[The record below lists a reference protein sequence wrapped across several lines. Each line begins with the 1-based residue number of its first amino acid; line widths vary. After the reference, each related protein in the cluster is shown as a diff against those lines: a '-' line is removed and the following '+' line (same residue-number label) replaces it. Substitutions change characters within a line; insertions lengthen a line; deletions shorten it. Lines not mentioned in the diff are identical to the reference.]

1 MSTTAPRDW
10 VTTDGARV
18 DVTRTYRHACLTVT
32 GGSAFLTP
40 ETARE
45 VAAALTRLA
54 DSIDPE
60 GAEPTPVDAPVDS
73 LDTDDHPPA
82 RPAPTVL
89 ELIDHG
95 GEGVP
100 HITNAVRLNG
110 HPLTLAASAPVH
122 LSMRENRA
130 VTVTLTIHPD
140 ELHLIKEP
148 HPDHP

>member
-10 VTTDGARV
+10 VTSTGVSVRVARTMSNV
-18 DVTRTYRHACLTVT
+18 HLTVN
-32 GGSAFLTP
+32 GGIAIMP
-40 ETARE
+40 PDGARE

-60 GAEPTPVDAPVDS
+60 GAASTPVGEPVEEPGQGRR
-73 LDTDDHPPA
+73 T
-82 RPAPTVL
+82 PTVL

-130 VTVTLTIHPD
+130 VAVTLTIHPD

-148 HPDHP
+148 HPDRR

>member
-1 MSTTAPRDW
+1 MSTTIPHPWATGD
-10 VTTDGARV
+10 DNYSRV
-18 DVTRTYRHACLTVT
+18 NVSHTYSHINLTVS
-32 GGSAFLTP
+32 GGIAIMP
-40 ETARE
+40 PDTARHL
-45 VAAALTRLA
+45 AAALTRLA
-54 DSIDPE
+54 DSIDPD
-60 GAEPTPVDAPVDS
+60 GATSTPVGEPVEE
-73 LDTDDHPPA
+73 PA
-82 RPAPTVL
+82 QGRRAPTVL

-148 HPDHP
+148 HPDRR

>member
-1 MSTTAPRDW
+1 MSTIAPRAW
-10 VTTDGARV
+10 VTSDGARV

-32 GGSAFLTP
+32 RGPAFLAP
-40 ETARE
+40 DMARE
-45 VAAALTRLA
+45 VAAHLTRLA

-60 GAEPTPVDAPVDS
+60 GATSTPVGERVEEPGQGRR
-73 LDTDDHPPA
+73 T
-82 RPAPTVL
+82 PTVL

-100 HITNAVRLNG
+100 HITHAVRLNG
-110 HPLTLAASAPVH
+110 RPLTLAASAPVH

-148 HPDHP
+148 RPDQP